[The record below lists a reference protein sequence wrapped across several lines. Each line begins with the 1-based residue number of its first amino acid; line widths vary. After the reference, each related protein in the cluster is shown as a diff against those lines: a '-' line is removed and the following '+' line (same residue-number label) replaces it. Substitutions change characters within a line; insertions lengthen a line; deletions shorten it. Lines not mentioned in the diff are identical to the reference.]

1 MQLVEQLGFDAVD
14 VGGLDEA
21 WRQPGTPVYTTDLNA
36 DGVRRALREASSK
49 RPSQFQATDKSPGSY
64 RKPA

>member
-21 WRQPGTPVYTTDLNA
+21 WRLDVDQPTFVVRMNRDELMVNLAKAQRHVTTA
-36 DGVRRALREASSK
+36 
-49 RPSQFQATDKSPGSY
+49 
-64 RKPA
+64 